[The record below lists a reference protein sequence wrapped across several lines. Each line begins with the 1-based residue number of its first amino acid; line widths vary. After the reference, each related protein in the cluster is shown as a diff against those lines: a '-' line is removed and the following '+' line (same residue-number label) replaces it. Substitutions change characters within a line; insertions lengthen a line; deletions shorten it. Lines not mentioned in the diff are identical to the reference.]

1 MGKPHAV
8 RRAGKFILTYLCA
21 RIEIP
26 AMVYQSRRR
35 KYTSAREKLNMS
47 RRIAKI
53 IMTFAGIAIVAYVF
67 FNRVELWDY
76 WRIYF
81 K

>member
-1 MGKPHAV
+1 
-8 RRAGKFILTYLCA
+8 
-21 RIEIP
+21 
-26 AMVYQSRRR
+26 MVYQSRRR
-35 KYTSAREKLNMS
+35 KYTSAREKLNTS

-53 IMTFAGIAIVAYVF
+53 IMAFSGIALFAYVF